1 MYVIECDNFIAT
13 FQEGV
18 KNANRDWWSGE
29 GWRIGSSGLEE
40 SAGWEEAVGVT
51 EV

>member
-13 FQEGV
+13 FQEGL
-18 KNANRDWWSGE
+18 KNDNRDWWSVE
-29 GWRIGSSGLEE
+29 VWRTGSSGLEE
-40 SAGWEEAVGVT
+40 AAGWEEAVGLT

>member
-1 MYVIECDNFIAT
+1 MDGRECDNVIAT

-18 KNANRDWWSGE
+18 KNVNRDWWSVE
-29 GWRIGSSGLEE
+29 VWRTGSSGLEE
-40 SAGWEEAVGVT
+40 AAGWEEAVGVT